1 MRINLEKLKK
11 NYIDVH
17 YISKRLEVSIIHK
30 LIALKLR
37 ILIDRNRLL
46 S

>member
-11 NYIDVH
+11 NYIRIH
-17 YISKRLEVSIIHK
+17 YTTKKSKIFVAHK

-37 ILIDRNRLL
+37 VLIDRNCLL
-46 S
+46 Y